1 MIRSAQTKLG
11 GGHERV
17 SKIFERATKITN
29 IMMLKA
35 KRRKSPTLGGTVDHF
50 VNQFQGLEIHEPKKS
65 LGYKH

>member
-1 MIRSAQTKLG
+1 VPKQSW

-17 SKIFERATKITN
+17 PKIFERATKITN
-29 IMMLKA
+29 IMMLKT

-50 VNQFQGLEIHEPKKS
+50 ANQFQGLEMYEQKKS